1 MIMMSKKHSQKDY
14 ADAQCEL
21 GHKYRTGDGVKK
33 DIKKAIYH
41 YRNADENGDLIAHW
55 YLCKLEREQD
65 DRRLKYIIMPAI
77 FAILA
82 GAACL
87 SEYLHWNDTLVGIV
101 AAILCCLIVTLFVI
115 HSKK

>member
-1 MIMMSKKHSQKDY
+1 M
-14 ADAQCEL
+14 
-21 GHKYRTGDGVKK
+21 
-33 DIKKAIYH
+33 YH

-55 YLCKLEREQD
+55 YLCMLEREQD
-65 DRRLKYIIMPAI
+65 DRRLKFVIMPVI

-87 SEYLHWNDTLVGIV
+87 TEFLHWNETLVGIV
-101 AAILCCLIVTLFVI
+101 TSILCCLIVTLFVI

>member
-1 MIMMSKKHSQKDY
+1 MTKKERIDY
-14 ADAQCEL
+14 AETQCAF

-55 YLCKLEREQD
+55 YLCKLEEKQD
-65 DRRLKYIIMPAI
+65 DRRLKFIVVPTI

-87 SEYLHWNDTLVGIV
+87 TELYHWNETLVGIV
-101 AAILCCLIVTLFVI
+101 ASFLCCLIATLFII

>member
-1 MIMMSKKHSQKDY
+1 MAKKEQLDY
-14 ADAQCEL
+14 AESQCAL

-33 DIKKAIYH
+33 DIKKAMNH
-41 YRNADENGDLIAHW
+41 YRNADKNGDLIAHW

-65 DRRLKYIIMPAI
+65 DRRLKFIVMPVI

-87 SEYLHWNDTLVGIV
+87 TVFLHWNETLVGIV
-101 AAILCCLIVTLFVI
+101 VALLCCLIATLFVI
-115 HSKK
+115 YSKK